1 MKVVKVTGHRID
13 PGWRKNWI
21 FVEIET
27 DDGLVGW
34 GECYSQSDRDQA
46 VLAQVTELG
55 RYLTGRDPQLI
66 RHFRHIVFNDY
77 VGRRGSMEVFSA
89 LSGIEAALWDIL
101 GKSCGQP
108 VHALLGG
115 RVRDRIRVYANGWS
129 HGMKDPKGIA
139 EAAGKVV
146 EQGFS
151 ALKLDPL
158 PGPVRSFIDRGEINA
173 ACRVVEAVRDA
184 VGPDVDLLV
193 DAHRRLSASNAMA
206 LERRFREYGLFWYE
220 EPCPCE
226 NVAALRE
233 VRDRSETPI
242 VTGEAAYTKFGF
254 AEIIRNRA
262 VDILNPDVA
271 ACGGILEL
279 LEIAAMANAEH
290 IALSP
295 HNYNSTTLA
304 LSATVHASL
313 CAENFIITEYFMPFE
328 EVGRIVAP
336 NALIPSGGMIAAPD
350 GPGLGLSIDKD
361 AITARPG
368 RHYPARGLP
377 VVENEGP

>member
-1 MKVVKVTGHRID
+1 MKVVKVTGHRVD

-21 FVEIET
+21 FVQVET
-27 DDGLVGW
+27 DDGITGW
-34 GECYSQSDRDQA
+34 GECYSQSDRDLA

-55 RYLTGRDPQLI
+55 RYLTDRDPQLI

-89 LSGIEAALWDIL
+89 LSGIEAALWDIV
-101 GKSCGQP
+101 GKACGQP

-115 RVRDRIRVYANGWS
+115 RVRESVRVYANGWS

-139 EAAGKVV
+139 EAASAVV
-146 EQGFS
+146 EGGYT

-158 PGPVRSFIDRGEINA
+158 PGPVRSFIDRNEINA

-206 LERRFREYGLFWYE
+206 LERRFRDYDLFWYE

-279 LEIAAMANAEH
+279 LEIAAMAAAEH

-313 CAENFIITEYFMPFE
+313 CAENFLITEYFMPFE
-328 EVGRIVAP
+328 EVGLTVAP
-336 NALIPSGGMIAAPD
+336 DALTPVGGYIKAPD
-350 GPGLGLSIDKD
+350 APGLGLTIDQ
-361 AITARPG
+361 AVIAERPG
-368 RHYPARGLP
+368 RVYPARGLP
-377 VVENEGP
+377 NVGTEGP